1 MYEVNGTA
9 LVTGGSRGIGRASAL
24 RLARAGAD
32 VAITYIENESA
43 ANKTAE
49 EIRALGR
56 RALVVQADA
65 LDVDANVAAVRATVE
80 ELGAL
85 RTLVSNAANGSF
97 GTIDELSV
105 EQWDATMAM
114 HARALFVLAKEAT
127 AAMQVEGGGSIVA
140 ISSLGANRVFGA
152 YAAFGVSKAAIEHF
166 VRYLAV
172 EYGPVGIRTNCVS
185 GGIVLTDLFKSIP
198 GWEDIAA
205 AGAERSPL
213 RTVLDPEDVAD
224 AVAFLASDGASR
236 ITGQTL
242 TVDAGYLLPG

>member
-1 MYEVNGTA
+1 MYEIGGTA

-32 VAITYIENESA
+32 VAITYIENEAA
-43 ANKTAE
+43 ANETAE

-56 RALVVQADA
+56 RVLVVQADA
-65 LDVDANVAAVRATVE
+65 LDVEANVAAVRATVE

-85 RTLVSNAANGSF
+85 RTLVCNAANGTF

-127 AAMQVEGGGSIVA
+127 AAIQAEGGGSIVA

-152 YAAFGVSKAAIEHF
+152 YAAFGVSKAAIEQL

-172 EYGPVGIRTNCVS
+172 EYGPVGIRANCVS

-213 RTVLDPEDVAD
+213 RTVLDPDDVAD

>member
-32 VAITYIENESA
+32 VAITYIENEAA
-43 ANKTAE
+43 ANETAE

-65 LDVDANVAAVRATVE
+65 LNVEANVAAVRATVE

-85 RTLVSNAANGSF
+85 RTLVCNAANGTF

-127 AAMQVEGGGSIVA
+127 TAIQAEGGGSIVA

-152 YAAFGVSKAAIEHF
+152 YAAFGVSKAAIQQL

-172 EYGPVGIRTNCVS
+172 EYGPVGIRANCVS

-213 RTVLDPEDVAD
+213 RTVLDPDDVAD